1 MTSLLH
7 IIWLLRLDNADN
19 DRSMSLLA
27 SSHYTFE
34 FQFPLIMEPHC
45 HPPIRSQL
53 RYTYIMIRLVM
64 EYGNVRHCGN
74 IKILRIWHSCSRILK
89 GALMTISWSIVP
101 DVLSMVCCV
110 SCQGG
115 GRGTMRLDHV
125 MASIMYKS
133 CELLQIIVWPVII
146 EPGPWHWSGIVEHWH
161 DIEHSTSCFVS
172 LNASTVAFNQNSN
185 PVQTKLP
192 FL

>member
-1 MTSLLH
+1 MIDPCH
-7 IIWLLRLDNADN
+7 
-19 DRSMSLLA
+19 
-27 SSHYTFE
+27 SSHHPITLSNFS
-34 FQFPLIMEPHC
+34 FPLIMDPLC
-45 HPPIRSQL
+45 RPPIRSQL

-64 EYGNVRHCGN
+64 EYGNVRQCGN
-74 IKILRIWHSCSRILK
+74 IKILRIWHSYSPILK

-101 DVLSMVCCV
+101 DVLWMVCCV

-115 GRGTMRLDHV
+115 GREGTMRLDHV

-161 DIEHSTSCFVS
+161 DIEHSASCFVS

-185 PVQTKLP
+185 PVKTKLP